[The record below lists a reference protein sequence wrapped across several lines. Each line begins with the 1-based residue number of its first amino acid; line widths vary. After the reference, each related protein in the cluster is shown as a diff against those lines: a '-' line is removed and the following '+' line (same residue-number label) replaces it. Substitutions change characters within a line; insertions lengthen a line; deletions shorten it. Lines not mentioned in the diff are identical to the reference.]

1 MSFAPL
7 RMTRVVVFACQ
18 HLALPPLSQKR
29 VKDGAPI
36 FVVSE
41 DPPRRCAS
49 TVGHPHPC
57 PILTRWVGC
66 SPETLQSASEFRL
79 FN

>member
-1 MSFAPL
+1 VALGLSVVYKGELGTGVMETTGSRRMSFAPL

-36 FVVSE
+36 FVAGVL
-41 DPPRRCAS
+41 PGAAS
-49 TVGHPHPC
+49 NV
-57 PILTRWVGC
+57 
-66 SPETLQSASEFRL
+66 
-79 FN
+79 